1 MCRARQGVESAD
13 TGPTSHAN
21 LLADASTFFSHLRSK
36 VIVDIHAHPGDWKDE
51 KSLQHFEDTGRV
63 PDKVFQEL
71 WRAMEVVDK
80 VVILA
85 SDFPY
90 SGITSHTND
99 YVAAFAKMAPE
110 KIIGFA
116 SVDPKS
122 PGATDELERSVSE
135 LGLKGVKI
143 SPYYQDFDPHDPK
156 ITPFYEKAMELNI
169 PTLWH
174 QATSALSRFGILEYA
189 NPVLLDK
196 VARTFPDLKIII
208 AHLGFPWGLETVS
221 MLAKHP
227 NVFADMSADVVTK
240 RWWVYD
246 AMVNAI
252 DYHVEGKIFFGSDY
266 PWITPQQTMDS
277 LRGLSEYAQGTNLPR
292 IPDDVIEH
300 LIHRNSMDVLQIE

>member
-1 MCRARQGVESAD
+1 M
-13 TGPTSHAN
+13 
-21 LLADASTFFSHLRSK
+21 
-36 VIVDIHAHPGDWKDE
+36 IVDIHNHPGDWKDE
-51 KSLQHFEDTGRV
+51 ESLKYFEQTGGV
-63 PDKVFQEL
+63 PDKVFQDL

-90 SGITSHTND
+90 SGITAHTND

-122 PGATDELERSVSE
+122 PAATDELERSVSE
-135 LGLKGVKI
+135 LGLRGVKI

-156 ITPFYEKAMELNI
+156 ITPFYEKAVELNI
-169 PTLWH
+169 PTMWH
-174 QATSALSRFGILEYA
+174 QATSAFSRFGILEYA

-196 VARTFPDLKIII
+196 VARTFPDLKIIV

-227 NVFADMSADVVTK
+227 NVFADMSAVVVT
-240 RWWVYD
+240 RNWWIYNVL
-246 AMVNAI
+246 VNAI
-252 DYHVEGKIFFGSDY
+252 DYQVQEKIFFGSDY
-266 PWITPQQTMDS
+266 PWIKPEQMIQALNKLITY
-277 LRGLSEYAQGTNLPR
+277 SEGTNLPK
-292 IPDDVIEH
+292 IPDDIVDGI
-300 LIHRNSMDVLQIE
+300 IHRDSLSILGI